1 MMINRFRAPIIAGA
15 LIASGVLSG
24 AAAKKPQEPAGDPVD
39 FVNPFIGTT
48 NFGTT
53 NPGAGV
59 PNGLMR
65 VTPFNVMGS
74 DTNRYDKDAR
84 WWSTPYD
91 NTNSFFTGFAHGALS
106 GVGCPDLGSLLL
118 TATTGKLDV
127 DYHNYG
133 TAYSDEQAV
142 PGWYSLNLDAYGI
155 KAETTATARTAR
167 TRFTFP
173 AGEGNILLNLG
184 EGLTNESGATLRRV
198 SPTEI
203 RGSKLLGTFCYTA
216 DQAVFP
222 VYFVMRISRVPSS
235 QGMWKKQR
243 PGAEWEAEWNK
254 DQGKY
259 KLYPGYSKVMSG
271 DDIGVWYSYDGM
283 TAGETVEVSMAISYV
298 SEEGALRNLEA
309 EQPAGTTFDDIRA
322 SARRMWNDDLSR
334 ISVEGGSLRDKVV
347 FYTGLYHALI
357 HPNILQDVD
366 GAYPVME
373 SDSIA
378 YVPEGHNRYTVFSLW
393 DTYRNL
399 HQLLTL
405 VYPERQTDMLNT
417 MLAMYREHGWL
428 PKWELYGRETYTMEG
443 DPSISVIADSYLR
456 GLRGFDTDLA
466 WEAMLRGATAPGAE
480 NLMRPDADDY
490 FSLGYVPLREQYDNS
505 VSHALEYYTADYALS
520 RFAAATGRADSTLF
534 AERAAGWHNYFDPEL
549 GVLRPRLSDGS
560 FLTPFNPRQGENFE
574 PSPGFHEGNS
584 WNYTFAIPHD
594 VEGMI
599 KAHGGE
605 KEFVKRLQA
614 VFDNGLYDPANEP
627 DIIYPYLFSRI
638 KGEEWRTHRIVGELL
653 DKYFTTAPD
662 GIPGNEDCGTM
673 SAWAI
678 WSMMGMYPDTPGDPA
693 FTLTVPRF
701 DKITVK
707 LDPEIW
713 GKNYLEI
720 KRRNAKA
727 HSGRIS
733 HDEMLRR
740 YGK

>member
-1 MMINRFRAPIIAGA
+1 MMISRFRAPIIAGA

-24 AAAKKPQEPAGDPVD
+24 VAAKKPQEPAGDPVD

-184 EGLTNESGATLRRV
+184 EGLTNESGATVRRV

-222 VYFVMRISRVPSS
+222 VYFVMRISHVPSS

-405 VYPERQTDMLNT
+405 VYPERQTDMINT

-549 GVLRPRLSDGS
+549 GVLRPRLPDGS

-584 WNYTFAIPHD
+584 WNYAFAIPHD

-599 KAHGGE
+599 KAHGGK

>member
-1 MMINRFRAPIIAGA
+1 MLFR
-15 LIASGVLSG
+15 
-24 AAAKKPQEPAGDPVD
+24 
-39 FVNPFIGTT
+39 
-48 NFGTT
+48 
-53 NPGAGV
+53 
-59 PNGLMR
+59 
-65 VTPFNVMGS
+65 
-74 DTNRYDKDAR
+74 
-84 WWSTPYD
+84 
-91 NTNSFFTGFAHGALS
+91 
-106 GVGCPDLGSLLL
+106 
-118 TATTGKLDV
+118 
-127 DYHNYG
+127 
-133 TAYSDEQAV
+133 
-142 PGWYSLNLDAYGI
+142 
-155 KAETTATARTAR
+155 
-167 TRFTFP
+167 
-173 AGEGNILLNLG
+173 
-184 EGLTNESGATLRRV
+184 
-198 SPTEI
+198 
-203 RGSKLLGTFCYTA
+203 
-216 DQAVFP
+216 
-222 VYFVMRISRVPSS
+222 
-235 QGMWKKQR
+235 
-243 PGAEWEAEWNK
+243 
-254 DQGKY
+254 
-259 KLYPGYSKVMSG
+259 
-271 DDIGVWYSYDGM
+271 
-283 TAGETVEVSMAISYV
+283 
-298 SEEGALRNLEA
+298 
-309 EQPAGTTFDDIRA
+309 
-322 SARRMWNDDLSR
+322 
-334 ISVEGGSLRDKVV
+334 SVV
-347 FYTGLYHALI
+347 
-357 HPNILQDVD
+357 
-366 GAYPVME
+366 
-373 SDSIA
+373 
-378 YVPEGHNRYTVFSLW
+378 SLW

-405 VYPERQTDMLNT
+405 VYPERQTDMINT

-505 VSHALEYYTADYALS
+505 VSHALEYYIADYALS

-678 WSMMGMYPDTPGDPA
+678 WSMMGMYPDTPGDPT

>member
-1 MMINRFRAPIIAGA
+1 
-15 LIASGVLSG
+15 
-24 AAAKKPQEPAGDPVD
+24 
-39 FVNPFIGTT
+39 
-48 NFGTT
+48 
-53 NPGAGV
+53 
-59 PNGLMR
+59 
-65 VTPFNVMGS
+65 
-74 DTNRYDKDAR
+74 
-84 WWSTPYD
+84 
-91 NTNSFFTGFAHGALS
+91 
-106 GVGCPDLGSLLL
+106 
-118 TATTGKLDV
+118 
-127 DYHNYG
+127 
-133 TAYSDEQAV
+133 
-142 PGWYSLNLDAYGI
+142 
-155 KAETTATARTAR
+155 
-167 TRFTFP
+167 
-173 AGEGNILLNLG
+173 
-184 EGLTNESGATLRRV
+184 
-198 SPTEI
+198 
-203 RGSKLLGTFCYTA
+203 
-216 DQAVFP
+216 
-222 VYFVMRISRVPSS
+222 
-235 QGMWKKQR
+235 
-243 PGAEWEAEWNK
+243 
-254 DQGKY
+254 
-259 KLYPGYSKVMSG
+259 
-271 DDIGVWYSYDGM
+271 
-283 TAGETVEVSMAISYV
+283 ETVEVSMAISYV

>member
-1 MMINRFRAPIIAGA
+1 MMISRFRAPIIAGA

-24 AAAKKPQEPAGDPVD
+24 SAAKKPQEPAGDPVD

-184 EGLTNESGATLRRV
+184 EGLTNESGATVRRV

-405 VYPERQTDMLNT
+405 VYPERQTDMINT

-505 VSHALEYYTADYALS
+505 VSHALEYYIADYALS
-520 RFAAATGRADSTLF
+520 RFAAATERADSTLF

-549 GVLRPRLSDGS
+549 GVLRPRLPDGS